1 MDDHIIKRRKKEEK
15 KQEKK
20 QKLLE
25 SSFNLFTKKGI
36 KNTSVQ
42 EITENA
48 GTAKGTFYLY
58 FKDKY
63 EVENQLIARKSKQL
77 FEKAVNA
84 LKKQTITNFEDEI
97 IVVINYVI
105 DELNKNRLLLKFISK
120 NLSFG
125 LYNEK
130 VSKITM
136 DNALGLKELFIEG
149 IKKNNVNLKNPEVT
163 LYMIIELVSSTC
175 FNSIINRQPLKIN
188 LYKPYLFDAIKL
200 LLKEKSLNQ
209 NEVHK

>member
-1 MDDHIIKRRKKEEK
+1 MSENIIKKGKTEEK
-15 KQEKK
+15 KEEKK

-63 EVENQLIARKSKQL
+63 EVENQLIIRKSKQL
-77 FEKAVNA
+77 FEKAVKELN
-84 LKKQTITNFEDEI
+84 KETITNFEDEI
-97 IVVINYVI
+97 IFVINYVI
-105 DELNKNRLLLKFISK
+105 DELNKKKLLLKFISK

-149 IKKNNVNLKNPEVT
+149 IHKNNINLKNPEVT

-175 FNSIINRQPLKIN
+175 FNSIINKQPLKIE
-188 LYKPYLFDAIKL
+188 LYKPYLFDAIRL
-200 LLKEKSLNQ
+200 LLKEK
-209 NEVHK
+209 

>member
-63 EVENQLIARKSKQL
+63 EVENQLIIRKSKQL

-97 IVVINYVI
+97 IFVINYII

-175 FNSIINRQPLKIN
+175 FNSIINRQPLKID

-200 LLKEKSLNQ
+200 LLKEK
-209 NEVHK
+209 

>member
-1 MDDHIIKRRKKEEK
+1 MSENIIKKGKTEEK
-15 KQEKK
+15 KEEKK

-63 EVENQLIARKSKQL
+63 EVENQLIIRKSKQL
-77 FEKAVNA
+77 FEKAVKELN
-84 LKKQTITNFEDEI
+84 KETITNFEDEI
-97 IVVINYVI
+97 IFVINYVI
-105 DELNKNRLLLKFISK
+105 DELNKNKLLLKFISK

-149 IKKNNVNLKNPEVT
+149 IHKNNINLKNPEVT

-175 FNSIINRQPLKIN
+175 FNSIINKQPLKIE
-188 LYKPYLFDAIKL
+188 LYKPYLFDAIRL
-200 LLKEKSLNQ
+200 LLKEK
-209 NEVHK
+209 

>member
-1 MDDHIIKRRKKEEK
+1 MDDHIIKGRKKEEK

-63 EVENQLIARKSKQL
+63 EVENQLIIRKSKQL

-97 IVVINYVI
+97 IFVINYVI

-149 IKKNNVNLKNPEVT
+149 IKENNVNLKNPEVT

-175 FNSIINRQPLKIN
+175 FNSIINRQPLKID

-200 LLKEKSLNQ
+200 LLKEK
-209 NEVHK
+209 

>member
-15 KQEKK
+15 KQEKI

-63 EVENQLIARKSKQL
+63 EVENQLIIRKSKQL

-97 IVVINYVI
+97 IFVINYVI

-175 FNSIINRQPLKIN
+175 FNSIINRQPLKID

-200 LLKEKSLNQ
+200 LLKEK
-209 NEVHK
+209 

>member
-1 MDDHIIKRRKKEEK
+1 MDDHIIKGRKKEEK

-63 EVENQLIARKSKQL
+63 EVENQLIIRKSKQL

-97 IVVINYVI
+97 IFVINYVI

-175 FNSIINRQPLKIN
+175 FNSIINRQPLKID

-200 LLKEKSLNQ
+200 LLKEK
-209 NEVHK
+209 

>member
-1 MDDHIIKRRKKEEK
+1 MDDHIIKGRKKEEK

-42 EITENA
+42 EITESA

-63 EVENQLIARKSKQL
+63 EVENQLIIRKSKQL

-97 IVVINYVI
+97 IFVINYVI

-175 FNSIINRQPLKIN
+175 FNSIINRQPLKID

-200 LLKEKSLNQ
+200 LLKEK
-209 NEVHK
+209 

>member
-1 MDDHIIKRRKKEEK
+1 MNDHIIKKGKKEEK
-15 KQEKK
+15 KEEKK

-42 EITENA
+42 EITDNA

-63 EVENQLIARKSKQL
+63 EVENQLIIRKSKQL
-77 FEKAVNA
+77 FEKAVTA
-84 LKKQTITNFEDEI
+84 LKKESITNFEDEI
-97 IVVINYVI
+97 IFVINYVI

-175 FNSIINRQPLKIN
+175 FNSIINKQPLKID
-188 LYKPYLFDAIKL
+188 LYKPYLFDAIRL
-200 LLKEKSLNQ
+200 LLKEK
-209 NEVHK
+209 

>member
-15 KQEKK
+15 KKEKK

-25 SSFNLFTKKGI
+25 SSFILFTKKGI

-63 EVENQLIARKSKQL
+63 EVENQLIIRKSKQL

-97 IVVINYVI
+97 IFVINYVI

-175 FNSIINRQPLKIN
+175 FNSIINRQPLKID

-200 LLKEKSLNQ
+200 LLKEK
-209 NEVHK
+209 

>member
-1 MDDHIIKRRKKEEK
+1 MDDHIIKGRKKEEK

-25 SSFNLFTKKGI
+25 SSFNLITKKGI

-63 EVENQLIARKSKQL
+63 EVENQLIIRKSKQL

-97 IVVINYVI
+97 IFVINYVI

-175 FNSIINRQPLKIN
+175 FNSIINRQPLKID

-200 LLKEKSLNQ
+200 LLKEK
-209 NEVHK
+209 

>member
-63 EVENQLIARKSKQL
+63 EVENQL
-77 FEKAVNA
+77 
-84 LKKQTITNFEDEI
+84 
-97 IVVINYVI
+97 
-105 DELNKNRLLLKFISK
+105 
-120 NLSFG
+120 
-125 LYNEK
+125 
-130 VSKITM
+130 
-136 DNALGLKELFIEG
+136 
-149 IKKNNVNLKNPEVT
+149 
-163 LYMIIELVSSTC
+163 
-175 FNSIINRQPLKIN
+175 
-188 LYKPYLFDAIKL
+188 
-200 LLKEKSLNQ
+200 
-209 NEVHK
+209 

>member
-15 KQEKK
+15 KEEKK

-63 EVENQLIARKSKQL
+63 EVENQLIIRKSKQL

-97 IVVINYVI
+97 IFVINYVI

-175 FNSIINRQPLKIN
+175 FNSIINRQPLKID

-200 LLKEKSLNQ
+200 LLKEK
-209 NEVHK
+209 

>member
-1 MDDHIIKRRKKEEK
+1 MSENIIKKGKTEEK
-15 KQEKK
+15 KEEKK

-63 EVENQLIARKSKQL
+63 EVENQLIIRKSKQL
-77 FEKAVNA
+77 FEKAVKELN
-84 LKKQTITNFEDEI
+84 KENITNFEDEI
-97 IVVINYVI
+97 IFVINYVI
-105 DELNKNRLLLKFISK
+105 DELNKNKLLLKFISK

-149 IKKNNVNLKNPEVT
+149 IHKNNINLKNPEVT

-175 FNSIINRQPLKIN
+175 FNSIINKQPLKIE
-188 LYKPYLFDAIKL
+188 LYKPYLFDAIRL
-200 LLKEKSLNQ
+200 LLKEK
-209 NEVHK
+209 

>member
-1 MDDHIIKRRKKEEK
+1 MSENIIKKGKTEEK
-15 KQEKK
+15 KEEKK

-63 EVENQLIARKSKQL
+63 EVENQLIIRKSKQL
-77 FEKAVNA
+77 FEKAVKELN
-84 LKKQTITNFEDEI
+84 KETITNFEDEI
-97 IVVINYVI
+97 IFVINYVI
-105 DELNKNRLLLKFISK
+105 DELNKNKLLLKFISK

-130 VSKITM
+130 VSKITV

-149 IKKNNVNLKNPEVT
+149 IHKNNINLKNPEVT

-175 FNSIINRQPLKIN
+175 FNSIINKQPLKIE
-188 LYKPYLFDAIKL
+188 LYKPYLFDAIRL
-200 LLKEKSLNQ
+200 LLKEK
-209 NEVHK
+209 

>member
-1 MDDHIIKRRKKEEK
+1 MKDNIIKKGKNEEK
-15 KQEKK
+15 KEEKK

-42 EITENA
+42 EITDNA

-63 EVENQLIARKSKQL
+63 EVENQLIIRKSKQL

-84 LKKQTITNFEDEI
+84 LKKESITNFEDEI
-97 IVVINYVI
+97 IFVINYVI

-149 IKKNNVNLKNPEVT
+149 IKKSNLNLKNPEVT

-175 FNSIINRQPLKIN
+175 FNSIINKQPLKID
-188 LYKPYLFDAIKL
+188 LYKPYLFDAIRL
-200 LLKEKSLNQ
+200 LLKEK
-209 NEVHK
+209 

>member
-63 EVENQLIARKSKQL
+63 EVENQLIIRKSKQL

-97 IVVINYVI
+97 IFVINYVI

-163 LYMIIELVSSTC
+163 L
-175 FNSIINRQPLKIN
+175 
-188 LYKPYLFDAIKL
+188 
-200 LLKEKSLNQ
+200 
-209 NEVHK
+209 

>member
-1 MDDHIIKRRKKEEK
+1 MDDHIIKKRKKEEK

-97 IVVINYVI
+97 IFVINYVI

-175 FNSIINRQPLKIN
+175 FNSIINRQPLKID

-200 LLKEKSLNQ
+200 LLKEK
-209 NEVHK
+209 

>member
-97 IVVINYVI
+97 IFVINYVI

-200 LLKEKSLNQ
+200 LLKEK
-209 NEVHK
+209 

>member
-1 MDDHIIKRRKKEEK
+1 MKDNIIKKGKNEEK
-15 KQEKK
+15 KEEKK

-42 EITENA
+42 EITDNA

-63 EVENQLIARKSKQL
+63 EVENQLIIRKSKQL

-84 LKKQTITNFEDEI
+84 LKKESITNFEDEI
-97 IVVINYVI
+97 IFVINYVI

-149 IKKNNVNLKNPEVT
+149 IKKSNLNLKNPEVT

-175 FNSIINRQPLKIN
+175 FNSIINKQPLKID
-188 LYKPYLFDAIKL
+188 LYKPYLFDAIRL
-200 LLKEKSLNQ
+200 LLREK
-209 NEVHK
+209 

>member
-1 MDDHIIKRRKKEEK
+1 MSENIIKKGKTEEK
-15 KQEKK
+15 KEEKK

-63 EVENQLIARKSKQL
+63 EVENQLIIRKSKQL
-77 FEKAVNA
+77 FEKAVKELN
-84 LKKQTITNFEDEI
+84 KETITNFEDEI
-97 IVVINYVI
+97 IFVINYVI
-105 DELNKNRLLLKFISK
+105 DELNKNKLLLKFISK

-149 IKKNNVNLKNPEVT
+149 IHKNNINLKNPEVT

-175 FNSIINRQPLKIN
+175 FNSIINRQPLKIE
-188 LYKPYLFDAIKL
+188 LYKPYLFDAIRL
-200 LLKEKSLNQ
+200 LLKEK
-209 NEVHK
+209 

>member
-25 SSFNLFTKKGI
+25 SSFILFTKKGI

-63 EVENQLIARKSKQL
+63 EVENQLIIRKSKQL

-97 IVVINYVI
+97 IFVINYVI

-175 FNSIINRQPLKIN
+175 FNSIINRQPLKID

-200 LLKEKSLNQ
+200 LLKEK
-209 NEVHK
+209 

>member
-1 MDDHIIKRRKKEEK
+1 MSENIIKKGKTEEK
-15 KQEKK
+15 KEEKK

-63 EVENQLIARKSKQL
+63 EVENQLIIRKSKQL
-77 FEKAVNA
+77 FEKAVKELN
-84 LKKQTITNFEDEI
+84 KETITNFEDEI
-97 IVVINYVI
+97 IFVINYVI
-105 DELNKNRLLLKFISK
+105 DELNKNKLLLKFISK

-149 IKKNNVNLKNPEVT
+149 IHKNNINLKNPEVT
-163 LYMIIELVSSTC
+163 LYVIIELVSSTC
-175 FNSIINRQPLKIN
+175 FNSIINKQPLKIE
-188 LYKPYLFDAIKL
+188 LYKPYLFDAIRL
-200 LLKEKSLNQ
+200 LLKEK
-209 NEVHK
+209 

>member
-63 EVENQLIARKSKQL
+63 EVENQLIIRKSKQL

-97 IVVINYVI
+97 IFVINYVI

-175 FNSIINRQPLKIN
+175 FNSIINRQPLKID

-200 LLKEKSLNQ
+200 LLKEK
-209 NEVHK
+209 

>member
-1 MDDHIIKRRKKEEK
+1 MSENIIKKGKTEEK
-15 KQEKK
+15 KEEKK

-58 FKDKY
+58 FQDKY
-63 EVENQLIARKSKQL
+63 EVENQLIIRKSKQL
-77 FEKAVNA
+77 FEKAVKELN
-84 LKKQTITNFEDEI
+84 KETITNFEDEI
-97 IVVINYVI
+97 IFVINYVI
-105 DELNKNRLLLKFISK
+105 DELNKNKLLLKFISK

-149 IKKNNVNLKNPEVT
+149 IHKNNINLKNPEVT

-175 FNSIINRQPLKIN
+175 FNSIINRQPLKIE
-188 LYKPYLFDAIKL
+188 LYKPYLFDAIRL
-200 LLKEKSLNQ
+200 LLKEK
-209 NEVHK
+209 

>member
-63 EVENQLIARKSKQL
+63 EVENQLIIRKSKQL

-97 IVVINYVI
+97 IFVINYVI

-136 DNALGLKELFIEG
+136 NNALGLKELFIEG

-175 FNSIINRQPLKIN
+175 FNSIINRQPLKID

-200 LLKEKSLNQ
+200 LLKEK
-209 NEVHK
+209 

>member
-1 MDDHIIKRRKKEEK
+1 MDDHIIKKRKKEEK

-63 EVENQLIARKSKQL
+63 EVENQLIIRKSKQL

-97 IVVINYVI
+97 IFVINYVI

-175 FNSIINRQPLKIN
+175 FNSIINRQPLKID

-200 LLKEKSLNQ
+200 LLKEK
-209 NEVHK
+209 

>member
-63 EVENQLIARKSKQL
+63 EVENQLIIRKSKQL
-77 FEKAVNA
+77 FEKAVTA

-97 IVVINYVI
+97 IFVINYVI

-175 FNSIINRQPLKIN
+175 FNSIINRQPLKID

-200 LLKEKSLNQ
+200 LLKEK
-209 NEVHK
+209 

>member
-1 MDDHIIKRRKKEEK
+1 MDDHIIKGRKKEEK

-63 EVENQLIARKSKQL
+63 EVENQLIIRKSKQL

-97 IVVINYVI
+97 IFVINYVI

-136 DNALGLKELFIEG
+136 DNALGLKELFMEG

-175 FNSIINRQPLKIN
+175 FNSIINRQPLKID

-200 LLKEKSLNQ
+200 LLKEK
-209 NEVHK
+209 

>member
-15 KQEKK
+15 KKKKK

-63 EVENQLIARKSKQL
+63 EVENQLIIRKSKQL

-97 IVVINYVI
+97 IFVINYVI

-175 FNSIINRQPLKIN
+175 FNSIINRQPLKID

-200 LLKEKSLNQ
+200 LLKEK
-209 NEVHK
+209 

>member
-1 MDDHIIKRRKKEEK
+1 MDDHIIKGRKKEEK

-63 EVENQLIARKSKQL
+63 EVENQLIIRKSKQL

-97 IVVINYVI
+97 IFVINYVI

-136 DNALGLKELFIEG
+136 DNALGLKELFIQG

-175 FNSIINRQPLKIN
+175 FNSIINRQPLKID

-200 LLKEKSLNQ
+200 LLKEK
-209 NEVHK
+209 

>member
-1 MDDHIIKRRKKEEK
+1 MSENIIKKGKTEEK
-15 KQEKK
+15 KEEKK

-63 EVENQLIARKSKQL
+63 EVENQLIIRKSKQL
-77 FEKAVNA
+77 FEKAVKELN
-84 LKKQTITNFEDEI
+84 KETITNFEDEI
-97 IVVINYVI
+97 IFVINYVI
-105 DELNKNRLLLKFISK
+105 DELNKNKLLLKFISK

-136 DNALGLKELFIEG
+136 DNALGIKELFIEG
-149 IKKNNVNLKNPEVT
+149 IHKNNINLKNPEVT

-175 FNSIINRQPLKIN
+175 FNSIINKQPLKIE
-188 LYKPYLFDAIKL
+188 LYKPYLFDAIRL
-200 LLKEKSLNQ
+200 LLKEK
-209 NEVHK
+209 